1 MSSWQ
6 MLCTKEGHVSMYVAY
21 PLHVSRNFL
30 LILSHP
36 YLWIFD
42 RDPGAP
48 HSHNNNKQ
56 TNNTHS
62 VSIFHAMIHH
72 HPNIPHPTRFHL
84 PFGYSSWDGGF
95 ATRFSSRLK
104 IHFFF
109 RTFGGHHMFAH
120 VAFFFAGRN
129 GVFRGHEFA
138 RTKPEWHDKTTIDR
152 KKIKLESTEKNE

>member
-1 MSSWQ
+1 
-6 MLCTKEGHVSMYVAY
+6 MYVAY

-36 YLWIFD
+36 YLWIFVD
-42 RDPGAP
+42 KDPGSTTRRNNNEQNKDTVSVPSTPWSTTTQKFP
-48 HSHNNNKQ
+48 HS
-56 TNNTHS
+56 
-62 VSIFHAMIHH
+62 V
-72 HPNIPHPTRFHL
+72 HL